1 MLPADAP
8 PVLFMDAPPAV
19 EFDAP
24 PPVEFPC
31 AEASVTKL
39 IAKKDA
45 TITAAT
51 TITDSAV
58 SRLLNIKG
66 FGGVWHL
73 KISKIFSNKI
83 FEYKYL

>member
-1 MLPADAP
+1 LVEFVAFMDDAP
-8 PVLFMDAPPAV
+8 PVLFADAPPVAFMD
-19 EFDAP
+19 EAP
-24 PPVEFPC
+24 PLVAFC

-58 SRLLNIKG
+58 SRLLNIKAVG
-66 FGGVWHL
+66 E
-73 KISKIFSNKI
+73 I
-83 FEYKYL
+83 

>member
-1 MLPADAP
+1 MFDDAP
-8 PVLFMDAPPAV
+8 PLVLFMDALPPV

-24 PPVEFPC
+24 PDAFC

-58 SRLLNIKG
+58 SRLLNIKA

-73 KISKIFSNKI
+73 KISKIFYNKI
-83 FEYKYL
+83 FEHKYP

>member
-1 MLPADAP
+1 MFDDAP
-8 PVLFMDAPPAV
+8 LLVLFMLLDA
-19 EFDAP
+19 FP
-24 PPVEFPC
+24 PPLGLVAFC

-58 SRLLNIKG
+58 SRLLNIKA

-83 FEYKYL
+83 FEHKYS